1 MTSTGSSRA
10 TGATDA
16 WLGEVRSRFLA
27 VARRR
32 VPADAAEDVVQE
44 ALRILVEKSAF
55 EPGVEAPGGAPAL
68 AYGFAVLRNVIGNHY
83 QRERVRRSVH
93 AAEGAGSSAPDPA
106 PTPLEALATEERV
119 RIVRESL
126 ETLATT
132 DGACARYLQRLLDGA
147 APGELARHEGLE
159 EAVLYRRVYRCRVKL
174 RALLEQRGMGV

>member
-1 MTSTGSSRA
+1 MTSTGPSRA
-10 TGATDA
+10 TAASDA
-16 WLGEVRSRFLA
+16 WLSGLRARFLA

-44 ALRILVEKSAF
+44 VLRILVQKSAL
-55 EPGVEAPGGAPAL
+55 EPGAVAPGGAPAL

-83 QRERVRRSVH
+83 QRERVRRAVH
-93 AAEGAGSSAPDPA
+93 AEESAAHGASDPS

-126 ETLATT
+126 ETMATT
-132 DGACARYLQRLLDGA
+132 DGACARYLQRLLDGT
-147 APGELARHEGLE
+147 APGELAHEEGLA

-174 RALLEQRGMGV
+174 RALLEQRGVGA